1 MKIVTSVSL
10 PGTCREAFEFY
21 ARVLGGE
28 ITTAIRYGEAF
39 PDGPPQI
46 ADWLMYCWLQVGDQA
61 ILGSDMHPDHAP
73 DMHKPKDGFDITLHF
88 DTVEEARRVFEDLSE
103 GGQIEMPFGVNDC
116 APGFGGF
123 TDRFGV
129 PWMTNVVAPTEN
141 A

>member
-10 PGTCREAFEFY
+10 PGTCREAFDFY

-28 ITTAIRYGEAF
+28 ITTAVSYGEAF
-39 PDGPPQI
+39 PDTAPGTQ
-46 ADWLMYCWLQVGDQA
+46 DWLMYCWLQVGDQA

-88 DTVEEARRVFEDLSE
+88 DSVDEARRVFEDLSD
-103 GGQIEMPFGVNDC
+103 GGEVQIPFGVNDC

-129 PWMTNVVAPTEN
+129 PWMTNVAP
-141 A
+141 ARPA